1 MNYKAKPRSKDL
13 RTDFAHY
20 NLFIESDAGTGTNFG
35 VFPIESIVGQQLN
48 PVEFHIKFL
57 VTIDKSNARDFF
69 CLRTHNLTIKIN

>member
-1 MNYKAKPRSKDL
+1 MDLKAKLRSKDL

-20 NLFIESDAGTGTNFG
+20 NLFMESDTKAGTNFG
-35 VFPIESIVGQQLN
+35 VFPIESTVGQQLN
-48 PVEFHIKFL
+48 PVECHIKFL